1 LVDYMICAIVPV
13 KSLSLAKGRLAGIL
27 TAAERQAL
35 VLAMLGDVLA
45 ALGAARGVDQVGVV
59 SQDREVLALAADARV
74 QGLHD
79 RAQDLNGA
87 LALAAAHY
95 ASSGATAVLV
105 VPADVPLITQGEIE
119 RFVGM
124 HAGARGVA
132 LAPSRDGG
140 TNALL
145 VWPPLALPFQFG
157 RGSLARHQEMA
168 RERGL
173 APRLFHAPGLELDVD
188 RPNDLLQISEMDGE
202 TATQRLTRK
211 LGVRVRDVCL
221 GM

>member
-1 LVDYMICAIVPV
+1 MICAIVPV

-35 VLAMLGDVLA
+35 VKAMLGDVLA
-45 ALGAARGVDQVGVV
+45 ALGAARGVDRVGVV
-59 SQDREVLALAADARV
+59 SRDREVLALAADARAE
-74 QGLHD
+74 GLLD
-79 RAQDLNGA
+79 REQDLNGA
-87 LALAAAHY
+87 LGLAAGRY

-105 VPADVPLITQGEIE
+105 VPADVPLITPGEIE

-173 APRLFHAPGLELDVD
+173 APRLFHAPGLELDID
-188 RPNDLLQISEMDGE
+188 HPDDLFALASSPGA
-202 TATQRLTRK
+202 TAAQRL
-211 LGVRVRDVCL
+211 VRELNICARLACV
-221 GM
+221 